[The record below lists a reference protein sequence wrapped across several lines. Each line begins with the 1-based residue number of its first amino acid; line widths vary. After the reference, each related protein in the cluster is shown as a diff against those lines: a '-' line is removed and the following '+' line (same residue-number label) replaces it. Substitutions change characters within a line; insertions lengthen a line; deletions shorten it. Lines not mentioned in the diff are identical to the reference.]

1 MGPATRLASARRN
14 DGELAGAL
22 SGRTTVLMKLATKPG
37 SKFSPC
43 LWALGLVFALAVT
56 AAAHERPEVPA
67 RGPCQVSV
75 NETVLERLSTP
86 VVPESLA
93 TGNHREVTQFVM
105 DFDGDHSLDLATVVE
120 QAIGTYS
127 RYTVHLHLAS
137 GAEQSIAVTAPP
149 GGLRLEMKDMT
160 GDKVRNDL
168 ILRPALVHWLPT
180 VLVNDGHDHFAVV
193 ISNHFPDFLSCG
205 QDLQPRENDARA
217 SATLLSSGFKA
228 RGFQTS
234 GVLFP
239 PSREVTLALGTQSIV
254 PRWDL
259 SSNSGRAPPSV
270 LTSL

>member
-1 MGPATRLASARRN
+1 MGPANCLASARRN
-14 DGELAGAL
+14 DRELAGAI
-22 SGRTTVLMKLATKPG
+22 SGRTTISMKLAAKLG

-43 LWALGLVFALAVT
+43 LWALGLLFALAVT
-56 AAAHERPEVPA
+56 AHERSEVPA
-67 RGPCQVSV
+67 RGPSQVSV
-75 NETVLERLSTP
+75 NEALLERVSTP
-86 VVPESLA
+86 VVAESLA
-93 TGNHREVTQFVM
+93 AGNHREVTQFVM

-120 QAIGTYS
+120 QTIGTYS

-193 ISNHFPDFLSCG
+193 ISNHPLDSLSCG
-205 QDLQPRENDARA
+205 QDLESKGRDTRA
-217 SATLLSSGFKA
+217 GAALMSSGFKA
-228 RGFQTS
+228 RGFAADRE
-234 GVLFP
+234 LFP
-239 PSREVTLALGTQSIV
+239 QLREITIVLNIETIV

-259 SSNSGRAPPSV
+259 CTNSGRAPPV
-270 LTSL
+270 VITSL